1 MKVYS
6 TTEASKIIGIS
17 PYKILKLVKQHKLV
31 DLKSRMRRRHFARI
45 PKESV
50 DKYLENGNGRISTHK
65 SEKAK
70 PLTSLS
76 KLELHLAQRLDRV
89 EKKLDQLLGMW
100 S

>member
-1 MKVYS
+1 MKIYS
-6 TTEASKIIGIS
+6 TTEAAKVIGIS
-17 PYKILKLVKQHKLV
+17 PYKIHKLVEQHKLT
-31 DLKSRMRRRHFARI
+31 DLKARVRRRHFLRI

-50 DKYLENGNGRISTHK
+50 DKYLSNGNGHIRTNKTSK
-65 SEKAK
+65 DK

-89 EKKLDQLLGMW
+89 EKKLDQLMQMW